1 MNSSENPSSDP
12 ESKEVLINGV
22 PQDWRE
28 AWPISELLLEMGAK
42 GPGVAVERNGEV
54 VRKAKYETTFLF
66 PGDKIEVLR
75 LVGGG

>member
-28 AWPISELLLEMGAK
+28 AWPISEF
-42 GPGVAVERNGEV
+42 
-54 VRKAKYETTFLF
+54 ETTFLF